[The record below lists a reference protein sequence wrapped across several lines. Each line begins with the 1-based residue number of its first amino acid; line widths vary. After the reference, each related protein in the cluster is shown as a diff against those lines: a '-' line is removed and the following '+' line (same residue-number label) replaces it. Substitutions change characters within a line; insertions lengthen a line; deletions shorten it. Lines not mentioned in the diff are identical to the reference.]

1 MRVWYEVGGLNVLD
15 LGTGSGNLLLSILSE
30 LPIDADARGVG
41 VDISPAAGTSAVLY
55 KFALYIR
62 SSARCCF
69 LCYLTDSLIYSLIY
83 MHIHLHTHIHYT
95 YE

>member
-1 MRVWYEVGGLNVLD
+1 MLD

-69 LCYLTDSLIYSLIY
+69 LCYLTDSLIYLR
-83 MHIHLHTHIHYT
+83 T
-95 YE
+95 YQPAYLGGVYNWSEGVLVPPVHGDY